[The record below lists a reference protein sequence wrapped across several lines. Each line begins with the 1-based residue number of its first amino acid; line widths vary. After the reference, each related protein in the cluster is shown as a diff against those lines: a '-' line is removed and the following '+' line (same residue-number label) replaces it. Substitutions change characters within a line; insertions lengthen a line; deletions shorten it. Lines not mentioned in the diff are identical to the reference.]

1 MEDQAPAQRSP
12 PLPGS
17 LLAVGVILLV
27 LGVLAALG
35 AGIIFLLAALGS
47 AAPAEFGVPA
57 PPEMVGAFMAFVI
70 GIGVLA
76 TIDALAH
83 LVIGVGVLR
92 RRGWARV
99 GGLVIAVLGIILTL
113 VLSAWSLVPQTFIDP
128 MTGLPIRADGRRLR
142 HQCGY
147 QWRQHRRL
155 HIRPDRAGPEG
166 QRLQLTANAGRRPP
180 PSV

>member
-1 MEDQAPAQRSP
+1 MEDQAPAQKSL

-83 LVIGVGVLR
+83 FVIGVGVLR

-113 VLSAWSLVPQTFIDP
+113 VLSAWSLVPQTFVDP
-128 MTGLPIRADGRRLR
+128 VTGLPYEPTVVDFAINTAISGASIVAYIFVVIVLARRGR
-142 HQCGY
+142 
-147 QWRQHRRL
+147 
-155 HIRPDRAGPEG
+155 DF
-166 QRLQLTANAGRRPP
+166 
-180 PSV
+180 S